1 MILEYCGL
9 KNNLNEKNF
18 DINPNFKFSENIY
31 GKIRKI
37 PANSSLI
44 QNYGDKFFEINEDED
59 MLPEQ

>member
-18 DINPNFKFSENIY
+18 DINPNLKFSENIY

-37 PANSSLI
+37 V
-44 QNYGDKFFEINEDED
+44 KR
-59 MLPEQ
+59 